1 MILDEI
7 SEMISDRKRRRLL
20 RRHAINPQGE
30 NAKKDA
36 PLSLNVLESILT
48 TGNVNDIRLVC
59 DMEDIDIVNKVIW
72 ARKDYS
78 LGGFYVYDAYELSSE
93 LDAIRIIQNR
103 MKMALSSKC
112 PASKRQK
119 FDKTSHHKIIKR
131 LVA

>member
-59 DMEDIDIVNKVIW
+59 DMEDIDIVNKV
-72 ARKDYS
+72 RRDRNYS

-103 MKMALSSKC
+103 MKMALRSKC